1 MARKDKLKFF
11 ISYSHADMR
20 YKNKLLVNLKSLELT
35 HNIDVWHDG
44 KITVGDTIDSNVL
57 INLEESD
64 IVLLLISPNF
74 LASYY
79 CITVELEKA
88 LERHKEGKSIV
99 IPVILSDCIIDQST
113 PFYGLMRVPEDGKP
127 IQKFKPQVDGY
138 VNAVTKIKQMIDK
151 NFSNTRKSSVKEPS
165 SPLSIPLYQN
175 GKEKPY
181 VLDDITW
188 DAIQKTKNKIVDFQK
203 IASEKLIDFVLL
215 YKQDFPKAKKN
226 ENLKYFRYKKFKSF
240 LIDISAA
247 VRDWMFSYAGIRI
260 HFRVINKE
268 KKYYVGFT
276 VVDGKA
282 ESTVFIDF
290 SKKITPIPST
300 SGMIFYSGE
309 YNTPLIKSKNDELHE
324 KGKND
329 EVYTD
334 YITSALKLKGLYNSP
349 SPLMS
354 LGISIEKDYNKKY
367 APYLIALS
375 FLKFDVTIENMITTL
390 CIETKKIDKD
400 FDLKDII
407 SYKM

>member
-1 MARKDKLKFF
+1 M
-11 ISYSHADMR
+11 
-20 YKNKLLVNLKSLELT
+20 
-35 HNIDVWHDG
+35 
-44 KITVGDTIDSNVL
+44 
-57 INLEESD
+57 
-64 IVLLLISPNF
+64 
-74 LASYY
+74 ASYY

-99 IPVILSDCIIDQST
+99 IPVILSDCIIDQSA

-138 VNAVTKIKQMIDK
+138 VNAITKIKQMIDK

-203 IASEKLIDFVLL
+203 IASEKLIDFILL

-226 ENLKYFRYKKFKSF
+226 ENLKNFRYKKFKSF

-247 VRDWMFSYAGIRI
+247 VRDWIFSYAGIRI

-282 ESTVFIDF
+282 KSTVSIDF

-329 EVYTD
+329 EIYTD

-354 LGISIEKDYNKKY
+354 LGISIEKEYNKKY

>member
-44 KITVGDTIDSNVL
+44 KITAGDTIDSNVL

-99 IPVILSDCIIDQST
+99 IPVILSDCIIDQSA

-127 IQKFKPQVDGY
+127 IQKFKPQADGY
-138 VNAVTKIKQMIDK
+138 VNAITKIKQMIDK

-188 DAIQKTKNKIVDFQK
+188 DAIQKTKK
-203 IASEKLIDFVLL
+203 
-215 YKQDFPKAKKN
+215 
-226 ENLKYFRYKKFKSF
+226 
-240 LIDISAA
+240 
-247 VRDWMFSYAGIRI
+247 
-260 HFRVINKE
+260 
-268 KKYYVGFT
+268 
-276 VVDGKA
+276 
-282 ESTVFIDF
+282 
-290 SKKITPIPST
+290 
-300 SGMIFYSGE
+300 
-309 YNTPLIKSKNDELHE
+309 
-324 KGKND
+324 
-329 EVYTD
+329 
-334 YITSALKLKGLYNSP
+334 
-349 SPLMS
+349 
-354 LGISIEKDYNKKY
+354 
-367 APYLIALS
+367 
-375 FLKFDVTIENMITTL
+375 
-390 CIETKKIDKD
+390 
-400 FDLKDII
+400 
-407 SYKM
+407 

>member
-1 MARKDKLKFF
+1 MILF
-11 ISYSHADMR
+11 
-20 YKNKLLVNLKSLELT
+20 
-35 HNIDVWHDG
+35 
-44 KITVGDTIDSNVL
+44 
-57 INLEESD
+57 
-64 IVLLLISPNF
+64 
-74 LASYY
+74 Y
-79 CITVELEKA
+79 CI
-88 LERHKEGKSIV
+88 S
-99 IPVILSDCIIDQST
+99 
-113 PFYGLMRVPEDGKP
+113 
-127 IQKFKPQVDGY
+127 
-138 VNAVTKIKQMIDK
+138 KI
-151 NFSNTRKSSVKEPS
+151 
-165 SPLSIPLYQN
+165 
-175 GKEKPY
+175 
-181 VLDDITW
+181 
-188 DAIQKTKNKIVDFQK
+188 FQK
-203 IASEKLIDFVLL
+203 
-215 YKQDFPKAKKN
+215 QRKN
-226 ENLKYFRYKKFKSF
+226 ENLKNFRYKKFKSF

-282 ESTVFIDF
+282 KSTVSIDF

-329 EVYTD
+329 EIYTD

-354 LGISIEKDYNKKY
+354 LGISIEKEYNKKY